1 MLQLASYT
9 LHERITDD
17 FGFVPAGFLDDLPD
31 GRNFV
36 YLASCVKAR
45 LIFMEPSPMQV
56 TGFTIE
62 EMMNGGIDMQ
72 ISRIHPEDLAGLYD
86 KALNIIR
93 KNSVAAQ
100 HGRRATPL
108 VLNYRIRRADGEWR
122 EVVETKIFR
131 YSRDGR
137 RDLVL
142 GKVVDV
148 SDQATNERLE
158 AQQFLADPENNYP
171 FLNSLHKFKKSTEKL
186 SLLPSAAQA
195 PVIPEG
201 IEEITKRE
209 KEILYLIG
217 AGFSTKQIASQLFIS
232 INTVQTHRTNLLR
245 KLQVKNS
252 MELIREVSKAFW
264 L

>member
-9 LHERITDD
+9 LHERVTDD
-17 FGFVPAGFLDDLPD
+17 FGFVPDGFLDDLPV
-31 GRNFV
+31 GKSFV
-36 YLASCVKAR
+36 YLASCAEAR
-45 LIFMEPSPMQV
+45 LIFMEPSPLQV

-62 EMMNGGIDMQ
+62 EMMEGGIDMQ

-100 HGRRATPL
+100 HGRRAIPL
-108 VLNYRIRRADGEWR
+108 VLKYRIRRADGKWR

-131 YSRDGR
+131 YTRDGS

-148 SDQATNERLE
+148 SDQAANYRLE
-158 AQQFLADPENNYP
+158 AQQFLADPGNDYP
-171 FLNSLHKFKKSTEKL
+171 FLTSLNKFKKNTEKL
-186 SLLPSAAQA
+186 SLLPSAVQA

-201 IEEITKRE
+201 IGEITRRE

-232 INTVQTHRTNLLR
+232 TNTVQTHRGNLLR

>member
-1 MLQLASYT
+1 MPQLASYT

-17 FGFVPAGFLDDLPD
+17 FGFVPDGFLDDLPD
-31 GRNFV
+31 GRSFV
-36 YLASCVKAR
+36 YLASCAEAG
-45 LIFMEPSPMQV
+45 LIFMEPSPRQV

-62 EMMNGGIDMQ
+62 EMIGGGIDLQ
-72 ISRIHPEDLAGLYD
+72 ISRIHPEDLAVLYD
-86 KALNIIR
+86 RALSIIR
-93 KNSVAAQ
+93 KNSVAAK
-100 HGRRATPL
+100 HGRRAVPL
-108 VLNYRIRRADGEWR
+108 ELNYRIRRADGEWR

-131 YSRDGR
+131 YSRDGS

-148 SDQATNERLE
+148 SDQATNDRLE
-158 AQQFLADPENNYP
+158 TEQFLADPENDYP
-171 FLNSLHKFKKSTEKL
+171 FLSSLHKFKKGTEKL
-186 SLLPSAAQA
+186 ALLPSATQA
-195 PVIPEG
+195 SIIPEG

-232 INTVQTHRTNLLR
+232 INTVQTHRSNLLR